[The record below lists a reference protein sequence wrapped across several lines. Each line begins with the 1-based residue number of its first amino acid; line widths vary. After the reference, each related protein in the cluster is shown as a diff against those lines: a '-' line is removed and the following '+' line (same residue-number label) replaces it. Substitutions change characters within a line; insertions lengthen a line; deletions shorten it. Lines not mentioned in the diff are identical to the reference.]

1 MRQRTLGRRSLLQGI
16 AGAGA
21 FTVLPGTARGTTPP
35 TTDPHTRVTFAAAV
49 DAVVPPTPD
58 LPENDETDADDV
70 DDGKQ
75 YGHVG
80 EEHVPGAVEVGV
92 DEYMI
97 TYVNSLL
104 GIGSEELGL
113 TGELRLAELVG
124 LVLDAAATELVA
136 RGENTVPLDPGR
148 VLDLLALRD
157 IAADPRSLAAGPFAK
172 LSRTDRL
179 RALAML
185 DEKELDTAELP
196 GPLVEA
202 DAGLVPQLIVGFS
215 EVIYYSEWQ
224 GYDDIGGPPSERSHP
239 NDPDSVQSWRQTGY
253 PGFEDGNAAFRGYW
267 GAPDSSL
274 GGGRTWKTY
283 KGPQG
288 PRQLTFE
295 SGAFRENDYD
305 TSDYEEV
312 YPETGRTD
320 GDTPVTDVTG
330 IVRGEDPGD
339 APGETG
345 NPTGTAPDPDASGTD
360 GPGDGG
366 TDDADGMDD
375 SGFIGGR
382 TDDDDDDGLL
392 GGLLGGDD

>member
-1 MRQRTLGRRSLLQGI
+1 MSNRTIDRRTVLQGL

-21 FTVLPGTARGTTPP
+21 FTVLPGSARGDPSSI
-35 TTDPHTRVTFAAAV
+35 TDPHTELTFTAAV
-49 DAVVPPTPD
+49 DAVVPATPE
-58 LPENDETDADDV
+58 LPGDDDQDAE
-70 DDGKQ
+70 DGKR
-75 YGHVG
+75 YDHIG
-80 EEHVPGAVEVGV
+80 EDHVPGAVAVGV
-92 DEYMI
+92 DEYLV

-113 TGELRLAELVG
+113 TGELRLAELVA

-136 RGENTVPLDPGR
+136 RGDNTVPLDPRR
-148 VLDLLALRD
+148 VLELASLRD
-157 IAADPRSLAAGPFAK
+157 IAADPRNLAAGPFAK
-172 LSRTDRL
+172 LSRRDRL

-196 GPLVEA
+196 GPLAEA
-202 DAGLVPQLIVGFS
+202 DTGLVPQLIVGFS

-224 GYDDIGGPPSERSHP
+224 GYDDLTAPPSERSHP
-239 NDPDSVQSWRQTGY
+239 NDADAVQSWRQTGY

-267 GAPDSSL
+267 GAPDSPL

-283 KGPQG
+283 RGPQG

-320 GDTPVTDVTG
+320 GDTPVTDATG

-345 NPTGTAPDPDASGTD
+345 NPAGTAPDSDASGTD
-360 GPGDGG
+360 GSADGG

-375 SGFIGGR
+375 GSGFIGGR
-382 TDDDDDDGLL
+382 TDDGDDDGLL